1 MGVYDIS
8 KIIKNARN
16 SAGLT
21 QEEMAEGICSVVALS
36 NIENG
41 KCGISPSTFSLLMD
55 KAGITKEAYPF
66 FENIDDFK
74 TFLSINH
81 ARFYIEHWKSDSAY
95 SALKEIKNKNF
106 NKNKFY
112 YQEFLILEVLHQLRT
127 CSKRYDELLEKLNF
141 AIGITHSEIDFTD
154 IRKQFLSSL
163 DLECLLL
170 IAYIYHL
177 QGKSEESIILCSQV
191 KVKLDHMHITGKKLM
206 KVQILYLFVYSAY
219 LIGQNDYDAAFEYSR
234 KGREIAIENN
244 LHSYLVE
251 LTLIYGISMYMKQ
264 DGDKEMALQYIGSS
278 VYSADALGSAL
289 TSRLIDKIKDYDIQ
303 HSFELSSLKPKVYE
317 LFEMEDI
324 SDFGDGS
331 FDILGKDVLSIGKL
345 ISTLRK
351 EQKISQ
357 QTICQGL
364 CSKSKLSKIESGTQD
379 GDILLLCAILNRLGY
394 SESEFD
400 FYGSKDE
407 ERYFKIISYLNSTTD
422 YDSNKYLHY
431 LEELKHLGETHPLMM
446 QEYYLHYSSTK
457 NNIDDRLHI
466 LNKALAI
473 TLPDFNIS
481 RLLNYRLSAAEISL
495 IVSITYELTNKSHCD
510 EAFQYFS
517 QMENYVKENSLDILF
532 SFRFYPIIK
541 SIFIRYKYTEK
552 MFGMLSQEVANKA
565 NISLCSFSI
574 ASLSTIY
581 YHYSMYYKN
590 NAECNSSGTI
600 LKQYSCYAKALTLIN
615 DNLHNYKIVKE
626 SL

>member
-154 IRKQFLSSL
+154 IRKQFFSSL

-219 LIGQNDYDAAFEYSR
+219 LLGQNDYDAAFEYSR
-234 KGREIAIENN
+234 KGREIAIENG

-331 FDILGKDVLSIGKL
+331 FDILGKDVLPIGKL

-351 EQKISQ
+351 EQNVSQ
-357 QTICQGL
+357 QTLCQGL

-400 FYGSKDE
+400 FYGSENE
-407 ERYFKIISYLNSTTD
+407 ERYFKIISYLSSTTD
-422 YDSNKYLHY
+422 YNSDKYLHY
-431 LEELKHLGETHPLMM
+431 LEELKSLGETHPLMM
-446 QEYYLHYSSTK
+446 QS
-457 NNIDDRLHI
+457 
-466 LNKALAI
+466 
-473 TLPDFNIS
+473 
-481 RLLNYRLSAAEISL
+481 
-495 IVSITYELTNKSHCD
+495 
-510 EAFQYFS
+510 YFL
-517 QMENYVKENSLDILF
+517 YF
-532 SFRFYPIIK
+532 
-541 SIFIRYKYTEK
+541 
-552 MFGMLSQEVANKA
+552 ANK
-565 NISLCSFSI
+565 NIKFLQ
-574 ASLSTIY
+574 LSR
-581 YHYSMYYKN
+581 
-590 NAECNSSGTI
+590 
-600 LKQYSCYAKALTLIN
+600 
-615 DNLHNYKIVKE
+615 
-626 SL
+626 